1 MGEKFDS
8 KVLKGECNMLPFV
21 KEVKV
26 MNITFTVEFVK
37 EKRVRKALKVKKMDR
52 DLQIY
57 FGCVDFKNSE
67 ILINKDVNYERQ
79 LVTLWHE
86 INHIIVFD
94 YNAGY
99 EGEPFDEERVVD
111 CFSKGIV
118 QVLRDNPCLRDLY

>member
-1 MGEKFDS
+1 MRKTFEPKALEGAW
-8 KVLKGECNMLPFV
+8 NMLVFV
-21 KEVKV
+21 KKVKV
-26 MNITFTVEFVK
+26 MNITFAVKFVE
-37 EKRVRKALKVKKMDR
+37 EKKIRKTLKAKNMDR
-52 DLQIY
+52 DLSIY

-99 EGEPFDEERVVD
+99 EGESFDEERVVD